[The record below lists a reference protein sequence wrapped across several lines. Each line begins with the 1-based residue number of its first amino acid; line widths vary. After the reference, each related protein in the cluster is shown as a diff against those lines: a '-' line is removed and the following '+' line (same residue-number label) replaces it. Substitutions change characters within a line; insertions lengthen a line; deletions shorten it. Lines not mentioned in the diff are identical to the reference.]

1 MPYDFHKTLI
11 KQHTMIKHHRFN
23 VVWRENYTTTF
34 RTKSRKIALATMFGV
49 VIFIS
54 KVALPYPFDK
64 VLVALQALFLVLGA
78 LLMGRMGATYVSLV
92 GGILMAFWR
101 AATAP
106 FTFAFAVIYGLLVD
120 GLILGFKAKS
130 VKGDVKTSRMVAAV
144 TVSTGITGLTSYYV
158 TVFVTQ
164 IIPRSLIVV
173 YVAGFAINVVET
185 GILIAGLINGLIAGY
200 VATYIWKRNLQQL
213 TTA

>member
-1 MPYDFHKTLI
+1 
-11 KQHTMIKHHRFN
+11 
-23 VVWRENYTTTF
+23 
-34 RTKSRKIALATMFGV
+34 
-49 VIFIS
+49 
-54 KVALPYPFDK
+54 
-64 VLVALQALFLVLGA
+64 
-78 LLMGRMGATYVSLV
+78 
-92 GGILMAFWR
+92 
-101 AATAP
+101 
-106 FTFAFAVIYGLLVD
+106 LLVD

-200 VATYIWKRNLQQL
+200 VATYIWKRNLRQL

>member
-1 MPYDFHKTLI
+1 
-11 KQHTMIKHHRFN
+11 
-23 VVWRENYTTTF
+23 
-34 RTKSRKIALATMFGV
+34 MFGV
-49 VIFIS
+49 AIFIS
-54 KVALPYPFDK
+54 KIALPYPFDK
-64 VLVALQALFLVLGA
+64 VLVAFQALFLVLGA

-101 AATAP
+101 VAMAP
-106 FTFAFAVIYGLLVD
+106 FTFAFAVMYGLLVD

-144 TVSTGITGLTSYYV
+144 TVSTGIVGLASYYV
-158 TVFVTQ
+158 TVFVVK
-164 IIPRSLIVV
+164 IIARSPIVV
-173 YVAGFAINVVET
+173 PIAGLTINVVET

-200 VATYIWKRNLQQL
+200 VATYIWKRNLRQL